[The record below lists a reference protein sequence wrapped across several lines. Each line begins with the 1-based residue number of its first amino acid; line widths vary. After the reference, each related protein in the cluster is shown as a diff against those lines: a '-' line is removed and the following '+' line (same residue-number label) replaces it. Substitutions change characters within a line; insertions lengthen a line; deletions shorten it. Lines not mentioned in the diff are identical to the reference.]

1 MDLGSH
7 KFHKIRKMCLVSFTM
22 IPNDK
27 LKAVEI
33 SAVNC
38 LQCCVYAMKQSVGGT
53 IRCHS
58 FSSDVVGGDKTM
70 YVKIIQWILC
80 N

>member
-1 MDLGSH
+1 
-7 KFHKIRKMCLVSFTM
+7 M

-38 LQCCVYAMKQSVGGT
+38 LQCYVYAKKQSVGGT
-53 IRCHS
+53 IRCYS
-58 FSSDVVGGDKTM
+58 FSSDVFGSDRTM
-70 YVKIIQWILC
+70 YVKIIQRISC
-80 N
+80 NSNNYGSRSL